1 VVGSWPDTEV
11 VVSFEHR
18 AVPFLRL
25 RRRYRVFDDAG
36 YPIDRQYVTVYL
48 EEDIA
53 TGQIA
58 SRRAAVDGVL
68 DI

>member
-1 VVGSWPDTEV
+1 M
-11 VVSFEHR
+11 VVSFEHT

-25 RRRYRVFDDAG
+25 RRRYRVFDEAG
-36 YPIDRQYVTVYL
+36 HPLDWRYVTVYL

-53 TGQIA
+53 TGHIA

-68 DI
+68 EI

>member
-1 VVGSWPDTEV
+1 MSCDHGRSVA
-11 VVSFEHR
+11 VVS
-18 AVPFLRL
+18 
-25 RRRYRVFDDAG
+25 D
-36 YPIDRQYVTVYL
+36 L

-53 TGQIA
+53 TGHIA